1 MAGKLSS
8 SSSGIQGGP
17 GVASATITTNT
28 RAKTSAGYI
37 GLITDMVVFPTGT
50 GVWMLGNQRVKI
62 NGIPTVGASSAGTF
76 TQTNPVPLS
85 TPMMV
90 VNGDPRS
97 DGM

>member
-17 GVASATITTNT
+17 VLASATVTTNT
-28 RAKTSAGYI
+28 RVKTPGGYI
-37 GLITDMVVFPTGT
+37 GLVTDMVLFPTGT
-50 GVWMLGNQRVKI
+50 GVWMVGNQRVKI
-62 NGIPTVGASSAGTF
+62 NGIPTVGTF
-76 TQTNPVPLS
+76 TPANLLEPPA
-85 TPMMV
+85 PMLV

>member
-17 GVASATITTNT
+17 VLASATVTTNT
-28 RAKTSAGYI
+28 RVKTPGGYI
-37 GLITDMVVFPTGT
+37 GLVTDMVLFPTGT
-50 GVWMLGNQRVKI
+50 GVWMVGNQRVKI

-76 TQTNPVPLS
+76 TPTNLLEPPA
-85 TPMMV
+85 PMLV

>member
-8 SSSGIQGGP
+8 PSSGIQGGP
-17 GVASATITTNT
+17 DRASASITTNT
-28 RAKTSAGYI
+28 RVKTSGGYV
-37 GLITDMVVFPTGT
+37 GLVTDVVLFPSGT
-50 GVWMLGNQRVKI
+50 GVWMVGNQRVKI

-76 TQTNPVPLS
+76 TPTQQPAPSV
-85 TPMMV
+85 PMMV